1 LSKELL
7 GLTIQD
13 PNEAH
18 DPREDAVAAMRLYL
32 GGRALCRARHDESFS
47 RTTNSKKL
55 RGEMSE
61 SARRFRSTTTFSRRR
76 RRRDLR
82 RRRKNDESLCAES
95 QQNTQ
100 KPRFRCWCL
109 DGSLDEV
116 WETKAPRDKKKEAP
130 SRAESRRAPTKTAEA
145 SPTGPGPEPRRALRD
160 STNAPSLAKESDDT

>member
-1 LSKELL
+1 
-7 GLTIQD
+7 
-13 PNEAH
+13 
-18 DPREDAVAAMRLYL
+18 
-32 GGRALCRARHDESFS
+32 
-47 RTTNSKKL
+47 
-55 RGEMSE
+55 MSE
-61 SARRFRSTTTFSRRR
+61 SASALSLDDDFLETTATTRHPTAEE
-76 RRRDLR
+76 
-82 RRRKNDESLCAES
+82 NDESLCAES

-116 WETKAPRDKKKEAP
+116 WLDAPRDKKKEAP